1 MTMKLTQFSIA
12 LLFIAANSAAD
23 PASIVV
29 SRAHARATVPG
40 QTTGAAYIDIENRG
54 KTDDK
59 LLKIVTPAAQSA
71 EVHSMTMDGSIMRM
85 REVGQIDLKPAAKVA
100 MAANEGYHI
109 MLVGL
114 KQPLKAGQKIP
125 LSLRFEKAGKIDVE
139 AVVDGN

>member
-1 MTMKLTQFSIA
+1 MKLTSLSIS
-12 LLFIAANSAAD
+12 LLLVTANATAD
-23 PASIVV
+23 PAGIVI
-29 SRAHARATVPG
+29 SHAHARATVPG

-114 KQPLKAGQKIP
+114 KQPLKPGQKIP
-125 LSLRFEKAGKIDVE
+125 LSLRFEKAGKIDIDVM
-139 AVVDGN
+139 VDAN